1 MQFPMKGFA
10 APSTLR
16 SVLAG
21 SGAGAPGRD
30 TEKMDGTG
38 FLPYGAR
45 IQQRREMSRHMVM
58 FQ

>member
-1 MQFPMKGFA
+1 MKGFA

-21 SGAGAPGRD
+21 SGAGAPGQD

-38 FLPYGAR
+38 FLPCGAR
-45 IQQRREMSRHMVM
+45 IQQRREMSRHMVIL
-58 FQ
+58 Q